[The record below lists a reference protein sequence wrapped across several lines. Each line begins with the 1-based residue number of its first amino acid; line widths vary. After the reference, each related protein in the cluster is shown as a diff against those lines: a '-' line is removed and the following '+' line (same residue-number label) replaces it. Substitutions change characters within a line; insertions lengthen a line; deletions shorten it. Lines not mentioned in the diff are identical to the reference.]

1 MVFTMVFAMLILSKN
16 RSSIAAKVPTGASPC
31 SCWRI
36 YREALSG
43 QMWCAAPRPSMH
55 VRKVGRWLSTVEHGK
70 PWENHR
76 KTKGSGCIDWDI
88 YIYRWLM
95 MVNDGIN
102 NGITGWWFG
111 TMEFY
116 NFLYILGMS
125 SSQLTFIFFRG
136 VETTNQ
142 YII

>member
-1 MVFTMVFAMLILSKN
+1 MEN
-16 RSSIAAKVPTGASPC
+16 
-31 SCWRI
+31 
-36 YREALSG
+36 
-43 QMWCAAPRPSMH
+43 
-55 VRKVGRWLSTVEHGK
+55 HGK
-70 PWENHR
+70 TIGKP
-76 KTKGSGCIDWDI
+76 KDLVALIGI